1 MNKNYELELPEGYEA
16 VKTIDAKT
24 TKFTVIMNIAAIV
37 IFVEVF
43 ALLCFLF
50 HIENIWEEISESILN
65 YQYWLFLASLIL
77 YMVFHELLH
86 GLAYKLLT
94 HQKLTFGFTWS
105 VVYCGVP
112 HIYVYRKTSLIALL
126 TPFVVLTVVLTISL
140 FILQSE
146 ISMIYCSALLAMHL
160 SGCVGDLYD
169 SLLFLFKY
177 KDPSTLMNDNGPV
190 QVIYVNS
197 HIKK

>member
-1 MNKNYELELPEGYEA
+1 MDKNYELELPEGYEA
-16 VKTIDAKT
+16 VQTIDAKS
-24 TKFTVIMNIAAIV
+24 TKFTIVMNIAAIV
-37 IFVEVF
+37 IFVGVF

-50 HIENIWEEISESILN
+50 RFENMWEEIFASILS
-65 YQYWLFLASLIL
+65 YQYWLFLALLIL
-77 YMVFHELLH
+77 YMIFHELLH

-94 HQKLTFGFTWS
+94 QQKLSFGLTWS
-105 VVYCGVP
+105 VAYCGVP
-112 HIYVYRKTSLIALL
+112 HIYTYRRTSLIALL
-126 TPFVVLTVVLTISL
+126 TPFVVFTIVLIIPL

-146 ISMIYCSALLAMHL
+146 ISMIYCSALLALHL

-177 KDPSTLMNDNGPV
+177 KDPSTLMNDNGPT
-190 QVIYVNS
+190 QVIYVRS